1 MQREDRS
8 NAPKDGENGD
18 STAIVVAKDRRNVPK
33 DGENGDSTS
42 IVIATNNEQQSGHQV
57 GVSQSWIYITL
68 F

>member
-18 STAIVVAKDRRNVPK
+18 SSA
-33 DGENGDSTS
+33 

-57 GVSQSWIYITL
+57 GVSQSWIYITC
-68 F
+68 FR